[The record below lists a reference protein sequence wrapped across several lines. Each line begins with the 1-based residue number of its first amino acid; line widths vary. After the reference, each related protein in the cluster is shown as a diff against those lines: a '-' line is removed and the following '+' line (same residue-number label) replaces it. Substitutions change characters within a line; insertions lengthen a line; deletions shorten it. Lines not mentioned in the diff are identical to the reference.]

1 MKVGVAL
8 SGGGMKGIAHAG
20 ALKAL
25 EEAGIEVSIIGGTSS
40 GSLVAS
46 LYAMGY
52 SPYYI
57 YLLFEQYSKELL
69 KVDTVIPVI
78 SHFFKRKKF
87 NLVGIRK
94 GELIQKEFN
103 ELAKRKNVKTIKDV
117 KIPLVIPA
125 VDLKEAREYVFTNYI
140 PEKNLKKEAED
151 EEKIGK
157 SVEYIDDISV
167 GMAVRASSSFPGAF
181 CPCEYKGHYF
191 LDGGIL
197 DNVPVSEIK
206 KQGADCVIAINFK
219 PDNLEENSNLMDIM
233 MRTIDIMGNRILEPT
248 LKESDFLLTL
258 EPEKMGLF
266 DVTRLESCYNYGYVK
281 AKENLKSWNIKN

>member
-78 SHFFKRKKF
+78 RHFFKCKKF

>member
-25 EEAGIEVSIIGGTSS
+25 EEAGIEISIIGGTSS

-78 SHFFKRKKF
+78 RHFFERKKF

-94 GELIQKEFN
+94 GELIQNEFN

-117 KIPLVIPA
+117 KIHLVIPA

>member
-1 MKVGVAL
+1 MKIGVAL

-20 ALKAL
+20 ALRAL
-25 EEAGIEVSIIGGTSS
+25 EEAGVKVSIIGGTSS

-78 SHFFKRKKF
+78 RHFFKRKKI

-103 ELAKRKNVKTIKDV
+103 ELAKRKNIKTIKDV
-117 KIPLVIPA
+117 KMPLVIPS

-140 PEKNLKKEAED
+140 PEKSSNKKT
-151 EEKIGK
+151 EEENILEKDVK
-157 SVEYIDDISV
+157 YIDDITI
-167 GMAVRASSSFPGAF
+167 GTAVRASSSFPGAF

-219 PDNLEENSNLMDIM
+219 PDDLEENSNFMDIM

-266 DVTRLESCYNYGYVK
+266 DITRLESSYNYGYK
-281 AKENLKSWNIKN
+281 KMKESLKCWKI

>member
-1 MKVGVAL
+1 MKIGVAL

-25 EEAGIEVSIIGGTSS
+25 EEAGLKISIIGGTSS

-69 KVDTVIPVI
+69 KVDTVVPVI
-78 SHFFKRKKF
+78 RHFFKRKKF
-87 NLVGIRK
+87 NLVGVRK

-103 ELAKRKNVKTIKDV
+103 ELAKRKNIRTIKDV
-117 KIPLVIPA
+117 KMPLVIPS
-125 VDLKEAREYVFTNYI
+125 VDLKEAREYVFTNNI
-140 PEKNLKKEAED
+140 PEKSMKGNLKNEYKV
-151 EEKIGK
+151 EKNIK
-157 SVEYIDDISV
+157 YIYDITM

-219 PDNLEENSNLMDIM
+219 PDDLEENSNFMDIM
-233 MRTIDIMGNRILEPT
+233 MRTIDIMGNKILEPT

-266 DVTRLESCYNYGYVK
+266 DVTRLESSYNYGYK
-281 AKENLKSWNIKN
+281 KMKESLKDWNI